1 MVKIPVGTILSVMVR
16 YIFYSIFHVRFHGWS
31 IIILKPYLFSFN
43 LHLYQCAN
51 LDLNFNDKRYCFF
64 FQGLDFADSE
74 STGTSFGPLALGSSG
89 DEDGD
94 DEEIVLDPYD
104 EEYKPYKPSPGIQYI
119 YC

>member
-1 MVKIPVGTILSVMVR
+1 M
-16 YIFYSIFHVRFHGWS
+16 
-31 IIILKPYLFSFN
+31 
-43 LHLYQCAN
+43 YQCAN

-104 EEYKPYKPSPGIQYI
+104 EEYKPYKPSPGIQCFYSVLLVLSEHPDLCI
-119 YC
+119 THCATVI